1 MSEHSSDIQQVLFER
16 RVLMFVAVLTGM
28 GAVTWLGAI
37 STDYWT
43 VVVAN
48 ENKGLILNNTHIDFL
63 WSHSGLWRRCDI
75 YSALDRYKFGANEI
89 PS

>member
-1 MSEHSSDIQQVLFER
+1 MSENSDIQQVLFER
-16 RVLMFVAVLTGM
+16 RVLMLVAMLTGL
-28 GAVTWLGAI
+28 GSLTWLGAI

-48 ENKGLILNNTHIDFL
+48 ESEGRLILNHTQIEFL

-75 YSALDRYKFGANEI
+75 YSALDR
-89 PS
+89 